1 MRLIV
6 PAVAIAFVWG
16 YAAALIGDAL
26 HLNTLLA
33 PASTAIPL
41 AAFAWFYRDREFGD
55 VAMPAAFVSFGSYV
69 GLALIRFPQLGWEE
83 RDHFALL
90 HVGPVS
96 LPASLGEH
104 WPLVLAAGIPFVFL
118 FTLAVAVPVSL
129 IPTRRKPNAR
139 SHDDFLAWV
148 EERNAKAA
156 VNDPPR

>member
-6 PAVAIAFVWG
+6 PAFAIAFVWG
-16 YAAALIGDAL
+16 YAAALIGDAV
-26 HLNTLLA
+26 HLNTLVA

-55 VAMPAAFVSFGSYV
+55 VAMPAAFVSFASYV
-69 GLALIRFPQLGWEE
+69 GLALVRFPQLRWPES
-83 RDHFALL
+83 DHFAVL

-104 WPLVLAAGIPFVFL
+104 WPFVLAACIPFVFI
-118 FTLAVAVPVSL
+118 FTMAVAVPVSM
-129 IPTRRKPNAR
+129 ITVRRKPNTR

-148 EERNAKAA
+148 EERNAKVA